1 MLNLTQLTM
10 SMVTCSSPVQ
20 DVAKGETVIKEKEE
34 ELYAL
39 QEKLVSMENVSFF

>member
-1 MLNLTQLTM
+1 
-10 SMVTCSSPVQ
+10 MVTCSSPVQ

-39 QEKLVSMENVSFF
+39 QEKLVSMENVNLL